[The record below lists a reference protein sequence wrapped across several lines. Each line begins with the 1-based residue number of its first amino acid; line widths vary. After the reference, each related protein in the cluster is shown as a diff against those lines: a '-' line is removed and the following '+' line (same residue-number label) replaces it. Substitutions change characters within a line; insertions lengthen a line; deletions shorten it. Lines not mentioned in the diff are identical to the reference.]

1 MIFSNVLFLFL
12 WRVNL
17 FDELTSLFDELTMSF
32 DEFTEVAG
40 HLIVFDE
47 ITRVFDTGISIVI
60 KINKDV

>member
-47 ITRVFDTGISIVI
+47 ITRVFDDLTV
-60 KINKDV
+60 VLWWLV